1 MSAKPVDHAR
11 TASNEEDIRRIAA
24 TVGETMA
31 KTQVISVQPAF
42 PPITKFVG
50 NNVTKFLNRFEKEMA
65 TMGVGDDSKVDWL
78 EEYVV
83 EKEATNVKILTED
96 RPWKTAKEALIKYY
110 SALDSAQKDTLD
122 ERLRNHN
129 AKRPETYEQVSD
141 WIQTHDY
148 LCRKKYGD
156 KYQDTTTESGNIYNA
171 LPRQIRVGVLAKSGL
186 NIGKLTAL
194 KYGTFTE
201 KVLTFLEPYLED
213 SRRQIAAEAYD
224 QKLRQGHE
232 EAVKF
237 FPEEKRPTSPER
249 IHEKSFNKANKKT
262 TAPDPVLT
270 KVDDLT
276 KQLSSLS
283 INMANIQDELY
294 SLTNRE
300 RNRYALGFHGRPI
313 VTAGV
318 QGQDVE
324 ASSDAE
330 DRDIA
335 INMIS
340 GTHDKE
346 LGFGRY
352 DPGTGEIF
360 LGSAALFS
368 QVPPSLGNKFIGAGT
383 MAVPAYNWAATEK
396 EQKII
401 QSFTDRNEMTRWTLP
416 PATDASSPMTS
427 VIMIQRDEPRVDQMV
442 HINSTQIAVNA
453 HELKRPRVE
462 EVLDDEVVPQTPT
475 DGPSQTQSSTMRPS
489 NGLLPAQAKEAAQRN
504 TDINRQKGAQKEALL
519 AATNL
524 RRRLNPEFRKD
535 KVTNMLADEMVSK
548 KIPISIADL
557 IHLVPEFGH
566 LAAQQFMNKADG
578 VDHEA
583 FTDKVVTIEKRPT
596 STGTH
601 CLQIE
606 PEPEVLV
613 DGDPLDF
620 IQEIHHGLHIN
631 VLQLDTVPL
640 QPLDQYPTVQDERIC
655 GATDH
660 VSREIFVDRVPDALV
675 VGWPSRVPDSP
686 WVMPAAISPF
696 DTPKMMQDL
705 PRMQVRVGSL
715 KSPIMLALLDTGAE
729 TNILTASAAR
739 DLNLECRPIQVNTM
753 SFNKKQT
760 KLMAIADTVVFVGPV
775 CVPIRI
781 FICDD
786 DVLVPFIL
794 GMPFIRLTK
803 LSFDH
808 RTTTG
813 NLHARCLFGST
824 RVVTPVAG
832 PPQWDNEHPILLPL
846 TSVVTLSDAAPTIPK
861 EGGGE
866 MVVAQKGFDQ
876 MSLDPED
883 EVAALRISYETLL
896 DVLDMLVNEGDLT
909 TSSEAMA
916 MLKVAQDVER
926 QDNLARWQA
935 TPIVGTMYKR
945 KADKKRPVDNVQ
957 PDGSIPIGTFS
968 WKMQKWDQVKDRV
981 RTDGPFDQYIT
992 GKFSAIPEGERLTFD
1007 RLEEIRLRTTETL
1020 SDAEWGLLRA
1030 ILFNREAALSWDHS
1044 ERGQVDPLVAPPVV
1058 FKVIEHKAWQ
1068 AKPVNI
1074 PKAMLPQVVE
1084 LLKNR
1089 VQYGVLEPSHASYR
1103 NHYMVVAKKDGGV
1116 RLINSVTMLN
1126 SYTIRDANPPPCADE
1141 FSEQFATCK
1150 ILTLLDLFSGYDQM
1164 PLDPRSRDYT
1174 TFATPIGLFRQCTVP
1189 MGATNSVGQFMR
1201 VMQQILFDLIP
1212 EVCNVFVDDIP
1223 VRGPETTYDNE
1234 EALPGIRRYIF
1245 EHLLSLDKVLVN
1257 IELAGCTVAG
1267 KKSQWCQTSTELVG
1281 YMVGTHGRKP
1291 VDYKVEKLKSWVKCD
1306 SVRQVRCFLGLVGF
1320 YRIWI
1325 PKFAWIAKPLTSLL
1339 KKDAAFEW
1347 TDEHSQAM
1355 ADLKAPLLDPQF
1367 LVPLD
1372 LGPNHGEIILMCDAS
1387 ATGWGAVLF
1396 QEIDNV
1402 RRTVRFESGIWNP
1415 AEANYVATKRECKAV
1430 LCAMRR
1436 LRLHLYGVHFILET
1450 DARVLVDQLKGSLKD
1465 VPGAMVTRWV
1475 SYIFLF
1481 DFTVRHISGEKN
1493 LVADALSRKPTTEID
1508 RIEREKDGD
1517 SEDFVDLH
1525 LNSIQSSLPDQMLS
1539 DTHRRIADFLREMKR
1554 PQPMKP
1560 QVFRRFKNRAMTFM
1574 IADNQLWKRP
1584 THEERFPRLVVDNE
1598 DRRRAIVTKFHEQM
1612 GHKGRQVTY
1621 TYVKERYWWPGLWNY
1636 VMAPAK
1642 DLTMVA
1648 MTKFVLSIIYRFGVP
1663 IQAVIDGGPEVK
1675 STFRTVLEDFGVQVV
1690 LISRYN
1696 PKANAVV
1703 EVGHQSITGALA
1715 KFAKETGK
1723 WVKFLPQAIL
1733 ADRTAIKNSHGRSA
1747 FYLLFG
1753 WDPVLPLEV
1762 EFPTWRLI
1770 QWNEVKEPLDLLA
1783 ARMRVL
1789 GRKKEDVDKA
1799 RLKVAAYRVRLAKR
1813 TDNDNRHTIRDQPIQ
1828 PGDLVLSYD
1837 VRRATDHGR
1846 ISKLKMRW
1854 DGPFR
1859 VISRAEVTGSYRI
1872 ETLDGIPL
1880 DRTIS
1885 GDHLKAFRQD
1895 ADGWWESSS
1904 DDWLLQN
1911 RSSQSL
1917 PLPDENNHD
1926 STDSLLA
1933 SSQHDDELD
1942 QMVLRSHDVP
1952 HEVPTDD
1959 SVIADGLRP
1968 TSAKPRS
1975 TIEVRL
1981 PQISDAQKSLYIG
1994 AVLRLPFR
2002 D

>member
-237 FPEEKRPTSPER
+237 FPEEKRP
-249 IHEKSFNKANKKT
+249 A
-262 TAPDPVLT
+262 
-270 KVDDLT
+270 
-276 KQLSSLS
+276 
-283 INMANIQDELY
+283 
-294 SLTNRE
+294 
-300 RNRYALGFHGRPI
+300 
-313 VTAGV
+313 
-318 QGQDVE
+318 
-324 ASSDAE
+324 
-330 DRDIA
+330 
-335 INMIS
+335 
-340 GTHDKE
+340 
-346 LGFGRY
+346 
-352 DPGTGEIF
+352 
-360 LGSAALFS
+360 
-368 QVPPSLGNKFIGAGT
+368 
-383 MAVPAYNWAATEK
+383 
-396 EQKII
+396 
-401 QSFTDRNEMTRWTLP
+401 
-416 PATDASSPMTS
+416 
-427 VIMIQRDEPRVDQMV
+427 
-442 HINSTQIAVNA
+442 
-453 HELKRPRVE
+453 
-462 EVLDDEVVPQTPT
+462 
-475 DGPSQTQSSTMRPS
+475 
-489 NGLLPAQAKEAAQRN
+489 
-504 TDINRQKGAQKEALL
+504 
-519 AATNL
+519 
-524 RRRLNPEFRKD
+524 
-535 KVTNMLADEMVSK
+535 
-548 KIPISIADL
+548 
-557 IHLVPEFGH
+557 
-566 LAAQQFMNKADG
+566 
-578 VDHEA
+578 
-583 FTDKVVTIEKRPT
+583 

-660 VSREIFVDRVPDALV
+660 VSREIFVDRIPDTSV

-846 TSVVTLSDAAPTIPK
+846 TSVVTLSDTAPTIPK

-866 MVVAQKGFDQ
+866 MVVAQKGSDQ

-957 PDGSIPIGTFS
+957 PDGSIPVGTFS

-1415 AEANYVATKRECKAV
+1415 AEANYDATKRECKAV

-1636 VMAPAK
+1636 VSATISVCPTCQLYDPRKPRELSVPTAPGQPFAKIHLDAQYLPSDHGYKYLLEARDDLTGWLEVAPAK

-1648 MTKFVLSIIYRFGVP
+1648 MT
-1663 IQAVIDGGPEVK
+1663 
-1675 STFRTVLEDFGVQVV
+1675 
-1690 LISRYN
+1690 
-1696 PKANAVV
+1696 
-1703 EVGHQSITGALA
+1703 
-1715 KFAKETGK
+1715 
-1723 WVKFLPQAIL
+1723 
-1733 ADRTAIKNSHGRSA
+1733 
-1747 FYLLFG
+1747 
-1753 WDPVLPLEV
+1753 
-1762 EFPTWRLI
+1762 
-1770 QWNEVKEPLDLLA
+1770 
-1783 ARMRVL
+1783 
-1789 GRKKEDVDKA
+1789 
-1799 RLKVAAYRVRLAKR
+1799 
-1813 TDNDNRHTIRDQPIQ
+1813 
-1828 PGDLVLSYD
+1828 
-1837 VRRATDHGR
+1837 
-1846 ISKLKMRW
+1846 
-1854 DGPFR
+1854 
-1859 VISRAEVTGSYRI
+1859 
-1872 ETLDGIPL
+1872 
-1880 DRTIS
+1880 
-1885 GDHLKAFRQD
+1885 
-1895 ADGWWESSS
+1895 
-1904 DDWLLQN
+1904 
-1911 RSSQSL
+1911 
-1917 PLPDENNHD
+1917 
-1926 STDSLLA
+1926 
-1933 SSQHDDELD
+1933 
-1942 QMVLRSHDVP
+1942 
-1952 HEVPTDD
+1952 
-1959 SVIADGLRP
+1959 
-1968 TSAKPRS
+1968 
-1975 TIEVRL
+1975 
-1981 PQISDAQKSLYIG
+1981 
-1994 AVLRLPFR
+1994 
-2002 D
+2002 